1 MSPSEKCKQDS
12 LRFLRLSQVPNR
24 RNLEESREE
33 SNLANHRNLEES
45 PGRVRTPRRR
55 ARRVPHAGRRRLP
68 RGSDASAFI
77 GWEVMCRLERNGTFF
92 WRYGKVI
99 GISEQTGANA
109 LVQFGA
115 RICRKSTRIL
125 RYANFCLKQGILH
138 LERNLA
144 ARILQHLHCSEE
156 S

>member
-1 MSPSEKCKQDS
+1 M
-12 LRFLRLSQVPNR
+12 PNR

-33 SNLANHRNLEES
+33 SNLNHRNLEES

-55 ARRVPHAGRRRLP
+55 ARRVQHAGRRRLP

-109 LVQFGA
+109 LV
-115 RICRKSTRIL
+115 
-125 RYANFCLKQGILH
+125 
-138 LERNLA
+138 
-144 ARILQHLHCSEE
+144 
-156 S
+156 

>member
-1 MSPSEKCKQDS
+1 MLCKHDS

-24 RNLEESREE
+24 RNPEESRKE

-109 LVQFGA
+109 LVHLVRGFAGKV
-115 RICRKSTRIL
+115 RGFCGTRI
-125 RYANFCLKQGILH
+125 FV
-138 LERNLA
+138 
-144 ARILQHLHCSEE
+144 
-156 S
+156 